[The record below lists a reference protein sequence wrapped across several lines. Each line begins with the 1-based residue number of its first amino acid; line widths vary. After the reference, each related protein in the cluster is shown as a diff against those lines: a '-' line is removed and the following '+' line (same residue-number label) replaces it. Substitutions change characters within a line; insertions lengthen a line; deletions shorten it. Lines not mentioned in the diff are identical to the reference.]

1 MPEFVLTRQTLLGT
15 LALTAGSSGPVLGLP
30 VWETK
35 TLLPTTAH
43 SACCKLPFMLHVS
56 DAGKIEGKRRRG
68 GQRMRWLDSTTDSV
82 DMNLSTL

>member
-1 MPEFVLTRQTLLGT
+1 MTRQTLLGN
-15 LALTAGSSGPVLGLP
+15 LALTAGSSGSVLGLP

-43 SACCKLPFMLHVS
+43 TACCKLPLMLHVS
-56 DAGKIEGKRRRG
+56 EAGKIEGKRRRG
-68 GQRMRWLDSTTDSV
+68 GQRMRWLDNTDDSM